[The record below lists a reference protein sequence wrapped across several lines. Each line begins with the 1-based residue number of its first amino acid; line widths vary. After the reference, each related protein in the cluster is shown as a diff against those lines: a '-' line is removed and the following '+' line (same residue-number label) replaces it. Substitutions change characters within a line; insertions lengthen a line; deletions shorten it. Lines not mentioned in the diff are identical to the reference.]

1 MFAGINARAMFN
13 EVDEDGD
20 DQVGEQ
26 AWIEF
31 WENVLAS
38 ATEVRG

>member
-1 MFAGINARAMFN
+1 MFN

-26 AWIEF
+26 VWIEF

-38 ATEVRG
+38 GYTEVRG